1 MSESMER
8 AHETM
13 HHDAH
18 AHGDSW
24 ARGTAVLVSVLAA
37 ALAISEVA
45 GKSAQTSYLTHHIE
59 LSDGWAFYQAK
70 NLRQAVRGSEIT
82 ILESLTNAADPAIQK
97 RIQDARDYQARM
109 RDDPASGEGMKQLAE
124 KAKHKE
130 EERAHAYHHYHHYE
144 FVSGALQIAI
154 VLSAA
159 SVVTRIRPLT
169 IAAGLIGFTAGG
181 FGLGV
186 ALGWI

>member
-13 HHDAH
+13 HHE
-18 AHGDSW
+18 AHGDPW
-24 ARGTAVLVSVLAA
+24 ARGAAVLVSVLAA

-70 NLRQAVRGSEIT
+70 NLRQVVRGSEVSV
-82 ILESLTNAADPAIQK
+82 LESLPNAAEPATQK

-130 EERAHAYHHYHHYE
+130 EERGHAFHLYHQYE
-144 FVSGALQIAI
+144 FVSGSLQIAI

-169 IAAGLIGFTAGG
+169 VVAGLIGLAAGA

-186 ALGWI
+186 ALGWA